1 MTKKRREIMIC
12 SDCQGEGV
20 TPLWIA
26 GSFEEQETC
35 ERCNGSGRVVVLTS
49 ISKEPF
55 RENSIFREK
64 VYAKAEPLL
73 IGDNI
78 MLKEVNQDE

>member
-26 GSFEEQETC
+26 GSFEELETC

-49 ISKEPF
+49 VDKEAF
-55 RENSIFREK
+55 RPNDIIREK
-64 VYAKAEPLL
+64 K
-73 IGDNI
+73 
-78 MLKEVNQDE
+78 